1 MNRKTKGVG
10 MLIFKTKWFH
20 KWAAREGI
28 SDRILENAITE
39 MNQGLIDANLGG
51 NVYKKRIGLSGRGKS
66 SSIRTLLA
74 FEEGERAFFIY
85 GFAKNERDNINEQEL
100 KALKVYAREL
110 LGYSNVAL
118 EKAIKTKI
126 LIKVNSNEP

>member
-1 MNRKTKGVG
+1 

-20 KWAAREGI
+20 KWAIREGI
-28 SDRILENAITE
+28 SDRILAKSVTE

-51 NVYKKRIGLSGRGKS
+51 NVYKKRVGLHGRGKS
-66 SSIRTLLA
+66 NSIRMLLA
-74 FEEGERAFFIY
+74 FREGERAFFIY

-100 KALKVYAREL
+100 KALKTYAREL
-110 LGYSNVAL
+110 LGFSNIAL
-118 EKAIKTKI
+118 EKAIKTKV

>member
-1 MNRKTKGVG
+1 

-20 KWAAREGI
+20 KWAVREGI
-28 SDRILENAITE
+28 SDRSLEKSITE
-39 MNQGLIDANLGG
+39 INQGLIDANLGG
-51 NVYKKRIGLSGRGKS
+51 NVYKKRIGLHGRSKS
-66 SSIRTLLA
+66 SSIRALLA
-74 FEEGERAFFIY
+74 FNEGERAFFIY
-85 GFAKNERDNINEQEL
+85 GFAKNELGNINEHEL
-100 KALKVYAREL
+100 KALKTYAREL

>member
-1 MNRKTKGVG
+1 

-20 KWAAREGI
+20 KWAIKEGI
-28 SDRILENAITE
+28 SDRILERSITE

-51 NVYKKRIGLSGRGKS
+51 HVYKKRIGLHRRGKS
-66 SSIRTLLA
+66 GSIRTILA
-74 FEEGERAFFIY
+74 FKEGEHAFFIY
-85 GFAKNERDNINEQEL
+85 GFAKNELGNINEHEL
-100 KALKVYAREL
+100 KALKTYAREL

-118 EKAIKTKI
+118 EKAINTRI